1 MGCQCLLSCCVC
13 LLCRCIL
20 NTWPAVTVPLQP
32 SSQGRPAAIQL
43 GLVPLLPDVR
53 CGRWKVQGGQL
64 LPPPLG
70 SSASLLNIKLTKD
83 RFYLV
88 VIFSFLCAP
97 GGLRRKEARTQ
108 HSRQTRGLCTT
119 WYHTG
124 DTWLAETALE
134 RRVVGVAGG
143 VEAGP
148 VGTQWKPGSP
158 SEVCCADSRCC
169 LLCWWVS
176 SPGGGGRHRRKQRWV
191 RPLQR
196 AFRRGV
202 GGAPASAVS
211 GLPLAQNDPHA
222 KVAYFGVAYPDPFLF
237 I

>member
-108 HSRQTRGLCTT
+108 HSRQTRGLCTPAIAADCT
-119 WYHTG
+119 TSLSWSIESMFHIHPFS
-124 DTWLAETALE
+124 WQW
-134 RRVVGVAGG
+134 
-143 VEAGP
+143 GP
-148 VGTQWKPGSP
+148 Y
-158 SEVCCADSRCC
+158 
-169 LLCWWVS
+169 
-176 SPGGGGRHRRKQRWV
+176 GGRKE
-191 RPLQR
+191 
-196 AFRRGV
+196 RGDQ
-202 GGAPASAVS
+202 SIHS
-211 GLPLAQNDPHA
+211 
-222 KVAYFGVAYPDPFLF
+222 
-237 I
+237 